1 MAEHEPS
8 PDQATTLELSTT
20 DPENPDLH
28 IVQPIEKTTNGYL
41 LGQEGT
47 PDHVAEL
54 ITQVHGEY
62 AHNEGI
68 DYYSEV
74 VLGMLASKVQEIPPG
89 HPAQERLIALLQAI
103 QRRPAP
109 DIKPSTYWQWL
120 PGFFGYLHEN
130 ETGFAPYERE
140 EDEYDHG
147 MWTMLSAGQWLN
159 HHAFKASWYM
169 SQPPDF
175 TPGPFSRVHPNTA
188 LVHMYQTVELP
199 RKLKTLNDN
208 IPAAAVWFVVAGSKL
223 RERCRNNMVVTG
235 INYRIPSE
243 IPIQLYKGPD
253 TWNEDRWAFWKER
266 FAALGDD
273 ERLTLDARQWASR
286 AARAM

>member
-1 MAEHEPS
+1 MTEDEPS

-20 DPENPDLH
+20 DPANPDLH
-28 IVQPIEKTTNGYL
+28 IVQPIEKIINGYL

-47 PDHVAEL
+47 PDYVAEL
-54 ITQVHGEY
+54 ITEVDGEY
-62 AHNEGI
+62 GDNEGI
-68 DYYSEV
+68 DYHSEV
-74 VLGMLASKVQEIPPG
+74 VLGMLASKS
-89 HPAQERLIALLQAI
+89 
-103 QRRPAP
+103 RPAP
-109 DIKPSTYWQWL
+109 DIKPSAYWQWL
-120 PGFFGYLHEN
+120 PGFFGYLYEN
-130 ETGFAPYERE
+130 ETGFAPYERD
-140 EDEYDHG
+140 EDEHDHG
-147 MWTMLSAGQWLN
+147 LWTTLSAEQWLN

-169 SQPPDF
+169 SQPPDL

-208 IPAAAVWFVVAGSKL
+208 LPAAAVWFAVAGSKL
-223 RERCRNNMVVTG
+223 RERCRNNIVVTG

-266 FAALGDD
+266 FAAFGDD
-273 ERLTLDARQWASR
+273 ERLTLDARQWAAR